1 MYACSGIK
9 ECCVL
14 CFSHNCLLRLMF
26 VMCQSQMGCAFVLLA
41 LTVLA
46 CLCVCVCVCVS
57 FGSRLLPL
65 VSKAFHSEPD
75 KIPPAYT
82 AAIRQRTMQSS
93 LQANAHT
100 LARSHTDRHRWVS
113 ASWCVCVV
121 CNIAEELITHQEF
134 YFFFFY
140 SHRHLS
146 RKKKCHGRRRE
157 MHKWIMVFL
166 VAASY
171 KNVFKKRVC
180 LQ

>member
-1 MYACSGIK
+1 MYACSGIA

-46 CLCVCVCVCVS
+46 CLCVCVCVS

-82 AAIRQRTMQSS
+82 AAIRRRTMQSS

-100 LARSHTDRHRWVS
+100 LACSHTDRHRWVS

-134 YFFFFY
+134 YFFFFH

-146 RKKKCHGRRRE
+146 RKKNVMGVKEKCTNGS
-157 MHKWIMVFL
+157 WF
-166 VAASY
+166 
-171 KNVFKKRVC
+171 F
-180 LQ
+180 